1 MANSNFIVH
10 NGLQVGPL
18 VISAATGDIT
28 TTGAIT
34 VSGGGAI
41 TGAAAG
47 SLSGATLASGVTAS
61 SLTSVGTLT
70 SLAVTNAVTAASLNV
85 SGNVLASSLTGTL
98 TTASQTNI
106 TAVGTLAS
114 LAISGA
120 ATIGGPLTISGNLF
134 VNGTTTTF
142 NSNNLTI
149 NDSMIYMADDNSAD
163 TLDIGIVSSFTNAGY
178 QHTGLVRDATDG
190 RWKLFKS
197 VTDEPTTT
205 VNFAQATWADLQVGV
220 LYGTAQYAQY
230 ADLAEKYLADAAY
243 EPGTVLDFGGEQEVT
258 QAVSDMSARI
268 AGVVSTDP
276 AYMMNSDLA
285 GNNVVVVALTG
296 RVPCKVT
303 GTVSK
308 GDMMVSAG
316 NGRARAEANPKVGSV
331 IGKALENSEGDA
343 VIEVVVGKH

>member
-1 MANSNFIVH
+1 M
-10 NGLQVGPL
+10 
-18 VISAATGDIT
+18 
-28 TTGAIT
+28 
-34 VSGGGAI
+34 
-41 TGAAAG
+41 
-47 SLSGATLASGVTAS
+47 
-61 SLTSVGTLT
+61 
-70 SLAVTNAVTAASLNV
+70 NV